1 MWSVCT
7 VGRRRQNQLIS
18 RGDCLEVLTTVMI
31 FDRRRRSQ
39 RRSHARFFY
48 SRPLFKVE
56 PAASRFFGNLCDRY
70 IFSLLHKTKTLKPVS
85 NQIKTRNVQRTPKKL
100 NRAMAGQL
108 SLLARFS
115 FSFSISFANQQMK
128 SKRKTETGQQRNPV
142 IGSCV
147 REISPTETCRL
158 WCVAAWYKWRKRLSA

>member
-1 MWSVCT
+1 VRLTSTYLVSWLKLAFDLEPPVEKWFPRACLELHILYRTVQAMWSVCT

-115 FSFSISFANQQMK
+115 FSFSISFA
-128 SKRKTETGQQRNPV
+128 G
-142 IGSCV
+142 
-147 REISPTETCRL
+147 
-158 WCVAAWYKWRKRLSA
+158 